1 MRGRR
6 VKTGLSVKKNVMT
19 ERAGEE
25 EGKGHLVSV
34 GRAVAFPIGSAVKNP
49 LAIQVCRRPGFDP
62 WVRKIPWRR
71 AWQPTSVF
79 LPGKSHGWRSLV
91 GRVGHD

>member
-19 ERAGEE
+19 ERPGGE

-34 GRAVAFPIGSAVKNP
+34 GKAVAFPTGSVVKNP

-62 WVRKIPWRR
+62 WVRKIP
-71 AWQPTSVF
+71 
-79 LPGKSHGWRSLV
+79 
-91 GRVGHD
+91 